1 MREII
6 YRMNSI
12 VKRFFIIVVAVS
24 FFNNRE
30 QDLIGEPGA

>member
-12 VKRFFIIVVAVS
+12 VKRFYVIDLAVPVAAAYGTP
-24 FFNNRE
+24 RE
-30 QDLIGEPGA
+30 WMR